1 MVLATSAGTSS
12 EFDGTFPSRAPSSRR
27 CRPSPRV
34 SSWRSTIA
42 GSAVVPLGMS
52 RRLAPCLQREWRSR
66 RSFPWPKC
74 GLAAF
79 LARDSHCSYV
89 SFRDLGC
96 PAVGSYSHCAP
107 HSHHDSF
114 SPLLHSVQ
122 TAAYCERLAA
132 KYSKDEL
139 PTSCRD
145 YFQHQA
151 SPTSVDPFAGMRP
164 GSAASA
170 RAHRS
175 KGQEHHAQVQRRL
188 TSSGR
193 RFSKL
198 NA

>member
-1 MVLATSAGTSS
+1 VN
-12 EFDGTFPSRAPSSRR
+12 DRR
-27 CRPSPRV
+27 FSLF
-34 SSWRSTIA
+34 TIRDFLR
-42 GSAVVPLGMS
+42 SAV
-52 RRLAPCLQREWRSR
+52 E
-66 RSFPWPKC
+66 
-74 GLAAF
+74 
-79 LARDSHCSYV
+79 
-89 SFRDLGC
+89 
-96 PAVGSYSHCAP
+96 GSLVTHCAP
-107 HSHHDSF
+107 HSRPDSSF
-114 SPLLHSVQ
+114 LFFAPVQ

-139 PTSCRD
+139 PSSCRD
-145 YFQHQA
+145 YFQNQA
-151 SPTSVDPFAGMRP
+151 SPSSSSATTVDPFAGMRP